1 MPSVGKLTFAL
12 ILAGAAIL
20 VLVVSASG
28 GTPSRG
34 GHASCLPQGA
44 HTLAADDVAVVFS
57 WHGSIY
63 GCPAATGTRENLGGA
78 GVCNVPGGRVGPVKL
93 ARATVAYGLE
103 TCGVDTGSSQVVVRN
118 LTSAK
123 RLADLIAG
131 TLPRLPE
138 SFVSVAAL
146 VLRRGGALAWI
157 ARDASIVGQHPPTY
171 EVHRY
176 TAGKSSLLDSGPAID
191 PASLRLAGR
200 RMTWRHGSATRS
212 STLP

>member
-1 MPSVGKLTFAL
+1 MRRVGKLIFAL
-12 ILAGAAIL
+12 MLAGAAIL

-28 GTPSRG
+28 GTPSGG

-44 HTLAADDVAVVFS
+44 RTLAADDVAVVFS

-63 GCPAATGTRENLGGA
+63 GCLAATGARANLGGA

-93 ARATVAYGLE
+93 ARATVAYGIE
-103 TCGVDTGSSQVVVRN
+103 RCGVDTGSSEIVVRS
-118 LTSAK
+118 LASAK
-123 RLADLIAG
+123 RPADLVAG

-138 SFVSVAAL
+138 SFVSVASL

-176 TAGKSSLLDSGPAID
+176 AAGKSSLLDSGPAID

-200 RMTWRHGSATRS
+200 RVTWRDGSATRS
-212 STLP
+212 ASLR